1 MFGLSTEVIVMGF
14 ISPIAFLYIA
24 MYIASK

>member
-1 MFGLSTEVIVMGF
+1 MFGLSTEVIVVG
-14 ISPIAFLYIA
+14 ILSPIAFLYIA

>member
-1 MFGLSTEVIVMGF
+1 MFGIELQTIVIG
-14 ISPIAFLYIA
+14 ILSPIAFLYLA